1 MKVIITESQ
10 YQKIVFQLLDSL
22 FGPNISYEKEKDS
35 IGIND
40 NDGEEIFRVYL
51 KNGRMKGCKKDM
63 YVISETID
71 TIVKYMPLAVIKKKL
86 FSKTILLYVNEKTGL
101 NIDCIE
107 FWYVTELY
115 DTELDDEDYVPYTK
129 KYNFNL
135 KKNKKIKS

>member
-10 YQKIVFQLLDSL
+10 YKKIVFQLLDSL
-22 FGPNISYEKEKDS
+22 FGPNISYEKEKNT

-63 YVISETID
+63 YVIAETID
-71 TIVKYMPLAVIKKKL
+71 TIVKYMPLAIIKKKL

>member
-22 FGPNISYEKEKDS
+22 FGPNISYEKEKNS
-35 IGIND
+35 IEIND

-51 KNGRMKGCKKDM
+51 KNGRTKGCEKDM
-63 YVISETID
+63 YVIAETID
-71 TIVKYMPLAVIKKKL
+71 TIVKYMPLAIIKKKL
-86 FSKTILLYVNEKTGL
+86 FSKTILLYVNKKTGL

-107 FWYVTELY
+107 FWYDTELD
-115 DTELDDEDYVPYTK
+115 DTELDDEDYVPYIK

>member
-1 MKVIITESQ
+1 MKVIITKSQ
-10 YQKIVFQLLDSL
+10 YQKIVFQLMDSL

-63 YVISETID
+63 YVLSDTID
-71 TIVKYMPLAVIKKKL
+71 TIVKYMPLAIIKKKL

-135 KKNKKIKS
+135 KKIKK

>member
-10 YQKIVFQLLDSL
+10 YQKIVFQLMDSL
-22 FGPNISYEKEKDS
+22 FGPNISYEKEKNS

-71 TIVKYMPLAVIKKKL
+71 TIVKYMPLAIIKKKL

-115 DTELDDEDYVPYTK
+115 DTELEDEDYVPYTK

>member
-22 FGPNISYEKEKDS
+22 FGPNISYKKEKDS
-35 IGIND
+35 IEIND

-63 YVISETID
+63 YVIAETID

-101 NIDCIE
+101 NVDCIE
-107 FWYVTELY
+107 FWYYAEA
-115 DTELDDEDYVPYTK
+115 EDEDGDDVSYTGR
-129 KYNFNL
+129 YNFNL

>member
-22 FGPNISYEKEKDS
+22 FGPNISYEKEKNS

-63 YVISETID
+63 YVIAETID

-107 FWYVTELY
+107 FWYDTELY

>member
-1 MKVIITESQ
+1 M
-10 YQKIVFQLLDSL
+10 DSL

-63 YVISETID
+63 YVLSDTID
-71 TIVKYMPLAVIKKKL
+71 TIVKYMPLAIIKKKL

-135 KKNKKIKS
+135 KKIKK

>member
-1 MKVIITESQ
+1 
-10 YQKIVFQLLDSL
+10 
-22 FGPNISYEKEKDS
+22 
-35 IGIND
+35 
-40 NDGEEIFRVYL
+40 
-51 KNGRMKGCKKDM
+51 MKGCKKDM

-107 FWYVTELY
+107 FWYDVES
-115 DTELDDEDYVPYTK
+115 EDEDDVSYTNR
-129 KYNFNL
+129 YNFNL

>member
-107 FWYVTELY
+107 FWYYSELY

>member
-63 YVISETID
+63 YVLSDTID
-71 TIVKYMPLAVIKKKL
+71 TIVKYMPLAIIKKKL

>member
-10 YQKIVFQLLDSL
+10 YKKIVFQLLDSL
-22 FGPNISYEKEKDS
+22 FGPNISYEKEKNT

-63 YVISETID
+63 YVLSDTID
-71 TIVKYMPLAVIKKKL
+71 TIVKYMPLAIIKKKL

>member
-40 NDGEEIFRVYL
+40 NDGKQIFIVYL

-63 YVISETID
+63 YVLSDTID
-71 TIVKYMPLAVIKKKL
+71 TIVKYMPLAIIKKKL

>member
-1 MKVIITESQ
+1 
-10 YQKIVFQLLDSL
+10 
-22 FGPNISYEKEKDS
+22 
-35 IGIND
+35 
-40 NDGEEIFRVYL
+40 
-51 KNGRMKGCKKDM
+51 
-63 YVISETID
+63 
-71 TIVKYMPLAVIKKKL
+71 MPLAIIKKKL

-107 FWYVTELY
+107 FWYDTELY

>member
-22 FGPNISYEKEKDS
+22 FGPNISYEKEKNS

>member
-22 FGPNISYEKEKDS
+22 FGPNISYEKEKNS
-35 IGIND
+35 IGIKD

-63 YVISETID
+63 YVIAETID
-71 TIVKYMPLAVIKKKL
+71 TIVKYMPLAIIKKKL

-107 FWYVTELY
+107 FWYDTELY

>member
-51 KNGRMKGCKKDM
+51 KYGRMKGCKKDM
-63 YVISETID
+63 YVLSDTID
-71 TIVKYMPLAVIKKKL
+71 TIVKYMPLAIIKKKL

>member
-101 NIDCIE
+101 NVDCIE
-107 FWYVTELY
+107 FWYYSELY